1 MNLTAPSQVT
11 FILAVFLAVL
21 ALLVRYA
28 DVVIPVVVRDD
39 HDHIGPTGFS
49 GIRHCAAGQHEQG
62 E

>member
-28 DVVIPVVVRDD
+28 DAAIPVVTNHSFETLLAAFLLLLAGNLFR
-39 HDHIGPTGFS
+39 GF
-49 GIRHCAAGQHEQG
+49 
-62 E
+62 